1 MNSLLRMASRPR
13 ARRLEKR
20 RTLLG
25 CALLGL
31 TTVSSFAGQGRGEIR
46 RSSEAQEAADPATV
60 MQTLLRRPLNADSAA
75 KIALVNNRRLQARF
89 QDIGISQADYREA
102 SLPSNPRFTASF
114 RFPDRPPSATNIEY
128 SVAQDIISLLLIPL
142 KKAVAKRE
150 LEITRLRVA
159 GDVLGLVAETKSA
172 FYRLQAQQQL
182 ISRLELIVQSNEAA
196 ADLAKRLHDAGNI
209 NDLELAN
216 QQAMFN
222 QSRVDAGKIVAE
234 TRTSREELNRLM
246 GLWGAETNWKIGN
259 ELPAIPGRELSFA
272 NVESKAIAQ
281 RVDIAAAR
289 ERVNRVGYSLA
300 LKQRTRFTPIG
311 IDLGV
316 NTEKETDGSRVTG
329 PTLDFQ
335 LPIFNFGQAAIARLK
350 AEYTQAQRDL
360 EATAIEARSEVRQT
374 RDLIIAN
381 RDLAEYYR
389 TVLLPQRLL
398 ILNQTQLQ
406 YNAMQMGPLEL
417 LNAKERELEAE
428 RNYIGAMRDYWI
440 ARATLERAMHG
451 GSGGMSAASPNESSS
466 SSSSPSNSRH

>member
-1 MNSLLRMASRPR
+1 MRTRTIPVFALLVCSVAVSLAGEGKEL
-13 ARRLEKR
+13 ARRE
-20 RTLLG
+20 TD
-25 CALLGL
+25 AA
-31 TTVSSFAGQGRGEIR
+31 TTVE
-46 RSSEAQEAADPATV
+46 
-60 MQTLLRRPLNADSAA
+60 TLLRRTLNADAA
-75 KIALVNNRRLQARF
+75 AQIALLNNRHLQARF
-89 QDIGISQADYREA
+89 QEIGISQADYLEA
-102 SLPSNPRFTASF
+102 SLPSNPSFSASF

-128 SVAQDIISLLLIPL
+128 SVAQDILSLFLIPL

-150 LEITRLRVA
+150 VEITRLRVA
-159 GDVLGLVAETKSA
+159 GDVLSLVAETKSA

-182 ISRLELIVQSNEAA
+182 ISRLNLIVKSNEAA
-196 ADLAKRLHDAGNI
+196 AELAKHLHDAGNI
-209 NDLELAN
+209 TDLELAN

-246 GLWGAETNWKIGN
+246 GLWGAQTNWKIGD
-259 ELPAIPGRELSFA
+259 ELPAIPGKEVSFA
-272 NVESKAIAQ
+272 KLESKAIAK
-281 RVDIAAAR
+281 RVDVAVAR

-300 LKQRTRFTPIG
+300 LKQRTRFTPVG

-316 NTEKETDGSRVTG
+316 NTEKEPDGSRVTG
-329 PTLDFQ
+329 PTLDIQ

-360 EATAIEARSEVRQT
+360 EATAIDARSEVRQA

-406 YNAMQMGPLEL
+406 YNAMQIGPLEL
-417 LNAKERELEAE
+417 LNAKERELDAE
-428 RNYIGAMRDYWI
+428 RNYIGAWRDYWI
-440 ARATLERAMHG
+440 ARTNLERALHG
-451 GSGGMSAASPNESSS
+451 GSGGMQLSGSAAEPST
-466 SSSSPSNSRH
+466 SNSDSTAQPSSH